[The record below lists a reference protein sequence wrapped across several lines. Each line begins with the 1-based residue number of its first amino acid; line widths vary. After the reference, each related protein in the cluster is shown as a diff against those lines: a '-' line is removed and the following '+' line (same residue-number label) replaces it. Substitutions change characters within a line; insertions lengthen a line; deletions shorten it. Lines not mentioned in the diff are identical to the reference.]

1 MDGVGSK
8 RIQDVD
14 LSNAM
19 ARFRIFLTAV
29 PFMDTLAEIP
39 ITQIRFKRKV
49 AKVLDVFEGSPGEV
63 VIRKLLL
70 DKVFGYYEGVK
81 TRTSDSA
88 RQQTS
93 GEPGGQGG
101 RAHFRRPWP

>member
-93 GEPGGQGG
+93 GEPG
-101 RAHFRRPWP
+101 AKVAFRRPWP